1 MTRHTTSQPMNLLF
15 ISTSPPIPRSNRKL
29 WRIGGFRHSHYLCQ
43 DFVRIVLVGHLV
55 PENRS
60 NYNAVILIAFFAA
73 SGLDSGAQLD
83 GSAYLPACLASHLPV
98 DLVIIK

>member
-1 MTRHTTSQPMNLLF
+1 MTRHTTSQPMSLLF
-15 ISTSPPIPRSNRKL
+15 KSTSLAASALESKIVAY
-29 WRIGGFRHSHYLCQ
+29 WRFRNLCQ

-73 SGLDSGAQLD
+73 SG
-83 GSAYLPACLASHLPV
+83 
-98 DLVIIK
+98 